1 MIRNYVAVI
10 SFLETLLVV
19 SWVNVWLLEAEEAV
33 VIVGGIM
40 GIFAFLEL

>member
-1 MIRNYVAVI
+1 MLLA
-10 SFLETLLVV
+10 FLFSKLSPWFLG
-19 SWVNVWLLEAEEAV
+19 VNVWLLEAEEAV